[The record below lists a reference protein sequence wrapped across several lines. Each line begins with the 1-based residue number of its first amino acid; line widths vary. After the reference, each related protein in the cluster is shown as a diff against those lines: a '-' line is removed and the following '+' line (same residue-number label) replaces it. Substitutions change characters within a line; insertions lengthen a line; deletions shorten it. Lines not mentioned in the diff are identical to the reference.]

1 MSIET
6 PLDTNKTNA
15 TNMTNVINA
24 NSDGNNKGITD

>member
-1 MSIET
+1 MIIET